1 MLPTFPPARETMPIT
16 MLMIDRMTV
25 TVHAQPLPLSRPYA
39 TTNETIPKTI
49 KIPPT
54 ITPAPPASA
63 VRAICPAMFGL
74 TFDRVGSS
82 EPAAARPTPAKS
94 MTMPPMIFSMAMTVT
109 PSGLEVTDGFVTTY
123 QKQNIEE
130 IFKLDIV
137 EAFQGFQVL
146 QLSLRYKRHDLT
158 LVESLW
164 NSSTV
169 VIRGMA
175 IIETFLFSTTT
186 TWDSGHSIRRCLTL
200 S

>member
-1 MLPTFPPARETMPIT
+1 
-16 MLMIDRMTV
+16 
-25 TVHAQPLPLSRPYA
+25 
-39 TTNETIPKTI
+39 
-49 KIPPT
+49 
-54 ITPAPPASA
+54 
-63 VRAICPAMFGL
+63 
-74 TFDRVGSS
+74 
-82 EPAAARPTPAKS
+82 
-94 MTMPPMIFSMAMTVT
+94 MAMTVT

-137 EAFQGFQVL
+137 EAFQGLQVL